1 MDDTLGSSALQARTR
16 LALEL
21 VADPAVDLFKRACLD
36 ALGPQATSEL
46 RRRSLAMLRHCW
58 GLVQR
63 AYGIRHGHEFYSVHR
78 CGDRLNCLDLTCDE
92 ERARGVAQWW
102 AGPPV
107 DVTWVSGVDLFPESW
122 ISMGVALHWTR
133 PDWLK

>member
-1 MDDTLGSSALQARTR
+1 MDDTLGSSVLQARTR

-21 VADPAVDLFKRACLD
+21 VADPAVDLFKRVCLD
-36 ALGPQATSEL
+36 RLDARADAEL

-58 GLVQR
+58 SVVYR
-63 AYGIRHGHEFYSVHR
+63 AYGIRHGREFYAVHR
-78 CGDRLNCLDLTCDE
+78 SGDRLNCLELTCDE

-107 DVTWVSGVDLFPESW
+107 DVSWVSSVEVMPEAW
-122 ISMGVALHWTR
+122 IALGVALHWS
-133 PDWLK
+133 PPEWL